1 MKSSLL
7 LTMLS
12 FASFALLFV
21 VSASATMALVP
32 ADGFVWNDHTTYG
45 DQLHHVANMRIK
57 FLPHHS
63 NQALAQYLQT
73 EYGGVLTDLDDLFQ
87 AVPDPDNEGDVLFEA
102 ADRRRIRDDVIQV
115 LHQKIFDTIIMGS
128 HPVGTEHALGPIRH
142 ERARQFIMNANLRI
156 GLTAGLNDETLS
168 KVRTPEHVAV
178 AFSAAQ
184 RGGRGRTQTFLILG
198 IITNH
203 VPTPRAF
210 DCTDWVSYDLTP
222 PPAEAPPPNATQ
234 IAQAVAGAVPN
245 AADMGVEIGTAVGT
259 AVANSMRD
267 VVDALT
273 ARPAGAPLPAER
285 LATGLDFAEHQ
296 LPAGV
301 IRARYIRYR
310 DGRPFLGNMLQRF
323 PADTAHGAHP
333 EYPERWY
340 FEDLGRGDLRIPS
353 RMVISITGH
362 PFLIEEISE
371 KGLLRRPFKCAN
383 SRPETIRHWY
393 HVTQRHA
400 RDHGYYVHPLF
411 AFRKNRGGNWG
422 FTAGPGADDDLP
434 QRLQLALDGMKTGIF
449 RLVQDSFEKLPEIA
463 AIISQCNGDGYL
475 ALKQIVRRI
484 HPDFHPTP
492 SILIQ
497 SYPTQRDRSLTEY
510 YYAFK
515 DFIELRA
522 YIRSIGTNLDDPGE
536 LDIFINGCRYATY
549 LQRCVRDER
558 TSVDPVIRAKYTD
571 AQIVDTLTQFLLQPD
586 SPAVLAATRSAAA
599 RTQAQQSRTTTFE
612 AGRASYR
619 SGNNRST
626 SRNIPVNSLLQS
638 LSLNASDGST
648 EDSYADFA
656 DSVDT
661 IAVPSDPQS
670 RTVGH
675 LYAAAVHSIQAR
687 PVNAVQTPCICCN
700 KNHRFDECPILAN
713 TEYIR
718 GHYIRFCQYIRRE
731 AERRS
736 AAFQGTRARLPVN
749 RVDSRTIGFLSTEPP
764 EIPDSVTDPVDTRD
778 VTDDGIPDPTPTSSD
793 ELDKTFCGPDDA
805 DSPSDDV
812 DPHHFI

>member
-1 MKSSLL
+1 
-7 LTMLS
+7 MLS
-12 FASFALLFV
+12 FASFALLSV

-32 ADGFVWNDHTTYG
+32 VDGFVWNDHTTYG
-45 DQLHHVANMRIK
+45 DQLDQVQNMRIK
-57 FLPHHS
+57 FLPHHTD
-63 NQALAQYLQT
+63 QGLAQYLQT
-73 EYGGVLTDLDDLFQ
+73 EYGGVLIDLDDLFQ
-87 AVPDPDNEGDVLFEA
+87 VVPDPDNEGDVLYEP
-102 ADRRRIRDDVIQV
+102 ADRRRIRDDVV
-115 LHQKIFDTIIMGS
+115 PYLHQKIFDTLIMGS
-128 HPVGTEHALGPIRH
+128 HPAGTPHALSPIRH

-156 GLTAGLNDETLS
+156 GLTSGLNDETLF

-178 AFSAAQ
+178 AFSAARRTRA
-184 RGGRGRTQTFLILG
+184 RGQTYLILG
-198 IITNH
+198 VLTNH
-203 VPTPRAF
+203 VPTPRTF
-210 DCTDWVSYDLTP
+210 NCTDWATYDLTP
-222 PPAEAPPPNATQ
+222 PPVEAPPPSATQ

-245 AADMGVEIGTAVGT
+245 AADMGIEIGTAV
-259 AVANSMRD
+259 ADSMRD
-267 VVDALT
+267 VVDAIT
-273 ARPAGAPLPAER
+273 ARPPGAPIPAER
-285 LATGLDFAEHQ
+285 LNANFEFAEHQ

-301 IRARYIRYR
+301 IRDRYIRYR
-310 DGRPFLGNMLQRF
+310 NRRPFLGNMLERF
-323 PADTAHGAHP
+323 PADTDPAHP
-333 EYPERWY
+333 APEYGERWY

-353 RMVISITGH
+353 RMILSITGH
-362 PFLIEEISE
+362 PYLIEELSE
-371 KGLLRRPFKCAN
+371 KELLRRPFKCAN

-393 HVTQRHA
+393 HVTHRHA
-400 RDHGYYVHPLF
+400 RDHGYYIHPLF
-411 AFRKNRGGNWG
+411 AFRKNHGGNWG

-434 QRLQLALDGMKTGIF
+434 HRLQLSLDGMKTGIF

-463 AIISQCNGDGYL
+463 AIVSQCNGDGYL
-475 ALKQIVRRI
+475 ALKQIVCRI

-522 YIRSIGTNLDDPGE
+522 YIRSIASNLDDPGE

-558 TSVDPVIRAKYTD
+558 TSADPIIQAKYTD

-612 AGRASYR
+612 TGRASYR
-619 SGNNRST
+619 SGNNRSS
-626 SRNIPVNSLLQS
+626 SRNLPVNSLLQR
-638 LSLNASDGST
+638 LSLDASNDTT

-656 DSVDT
+656 GSVD
-661 IAVPSDPQS
+661 ILAVPPDPQS
-670 RTVGH
+670 RTIGH

-700 KNHRFDECPILAN
+700 ENHRFDECPILAN

-764 EIPDSVTDPVDTRD
+764 EIPDSNANPDITLD

-793 ELDKTFCGPDDA
+793 ELDETFCGPDDA
-805 DSPSDDV
+805 DSPPDDI